1 MAKSRTIRVT
11 PNLQAWLVEL
21 EKAVKS
27 MPAGEAK
34 KKAQAGIAYMKITYA
49 GKPQPNRGIICP
61 PDQVI
66 L

>member
-11 PNLQAWLVEL
+11 PNLQAWLDEL
-21 EKAVKS
+21 EKTVKS

-34 KKAQAGIAYMKITYA
+34 KKAQAGIVYMKDAFA

-61 PDQVI
+61 PERVI